1 MSHPDLNQLL
11 DSLLPLA
18 ERMLAERGELPPFG
32 GIMNQTGEIVAL
44 GAYDGKEHPRSQ
56 NVIEVMTQ
64 TLRQRARSGQL
75 RAVGICYDGRTTPPG
90 RTEKCDAVC
99 ASLEHRSGEAVNLI
113 WPYERTSKGEV
124 QFGQKFSTLRVPQ
137 FFVPNEIPLGGW
149 LLVLC
154 FILVVSYPAISLYH
168 IFMYTIPNL
177 LDSHV
182 PIRAVVLL
190 SVYAVVFIPTAV
202 FSIVAGLR
210 LWLVKPDAARFT
222 KRFLLTYLVAN
233 IGYFVVWVFWIV
245 IARPSGAVSFA
256 EMIWG
261 HVVGPILFVALWY
274 CYLERSKR
282 VRATYL

>member
-18 ERMLAERGELPPFG
+18 ERMLAERGDFPPFG
-32 GIMNQTGEIVAL
+32 GIMNQAGEIVAV
-44 GAYDGKEHPRSQ
+44 GARDGKEHPRSQ
-56 NVIEVMTQ
+56 HVIEVMTQ

-75 RAVGICYDGRTTPPG
+75 RAVGICYDGCTTPPG
-90 RTEKCDAVC
+90 QTEKCDAVC
-99 ASLEHRSGEAVNLI
+99 ASLEHQSGEAVNLI
-113 WPYERTSKGEV
+113 LPYERTSRGDV
-124 QFGQKFSTLRVPQ
+124 QFGQKFSTVRVPQ
-137 FFVPNEIPLGGW
+137 FFVSNEIPLGGW

-168 IFMYTIPNL
+168 IFKYTIPNL

-190 SVYAVVFIPTAV
+190 SVYAVVFVPTAL
-202 FSIVAGLR
+202 FSIVAGMR
-210 LWLVKPDAARFT
+210 LWLVKPDAVSFT
-222 KRFLLTYLVAN
+222 KRFLLTYLGAN
-233 IGYFVVWVFWIV
+233 IGYFVFWVFWIV
-245 IARPSGAVSFA
+245 IVRPSGAVSFA
-256 EMIWG
+256 EMGWS

-274 CYLERSKR
+274 SYLERSKR

>member
-18 ERMLAERGELPPFG
+18 ERMLAEHGEFPPFG
-32 GIMNQTGEIVAL
+32 RTMNQAGEVVAL
-44 GAYDGKEHPRSQ
+44 GGYDGKEHPSSQ
-56 NVIEVMTQ
+56 NVIEIMSQ

-99 ASLEHRSGEAVNLI
+99 ASVEHQSGEAVNLI
-113 WPYERTSKGEV
+113 LPYERTSKGEV
-124 QFGQKFSTLRVPQ
+124 QFGQKFSTPRVPQ
-137 FFVPNEIPLGGW
+137 FFVSNQMPVGGW

-168 IFMYTIPNL
+168 IFKYTIPNL
-177 LDSHV
+177 LDSHI

-190 SVYAVVFIPTAV
+190 SVYAVLFIPTAV

-210 LWLVKPDAARFT
+210 LWLIKSDAVSFT
-222 KRFLLTYLVAN
+222 KRFLLMYLGAN
-233 IGYFVVWVFWIV
+233 VGYFVVWVFWV
-245 IARPSGAVSFA
+245 LIARPSGAVSFA
-256 EMIWG
+256 EMAWG
-261 HVVGPILFVALWY
+261 HVVGPVLFVALGY
-274 CYLERSKR
+274 PYLEHSKR

>member
-18 ERMLAERGELPPFG
+18 ERMLAERGDFPPFG
-32 GIMNQTGEIVAL
+32 GIMNQAGEIVAV
-44 GAYDGKEHPRSQ
+44 GARDGEEHPPSQ
-56 NVIEVMTQ
+56 KVLELMTQ
-64 TLRQRARSGQL
+64 TLRQRTRSGQL
-75 RAVGICYDGRTTPPG
+75 RAVGICYDGCTIPPG
-90 RTEKCDAVC
+90 QTEKCDAVC
-99 ASLEHRSGEAVNLI
+99 ASLEHQSGEAVNLI
-113 WPYERTSKGEV
+113 LPYERTSRGDV
-124 QFGQKFSTLRVPQ
+124 QFGQKFSTVRVPQ
-137 FFVPNEIPLGGW
+137 FFVSNEIPLGGW

-168 IFMYTIPNL
+168 IFKYTIPNL

-190 SVYAVVFIPTAV
+190 SVYAVVFVPIAV
-202 FSIVAGLR
+202 FSIVAGMR
-210 LWLVKPDAARFT
+210 LWLVKPDAVSFT
-222 KRFLLTYLVAN
+222 KRFLLTYLGAN

-245 IARPSGAVSFA
+245 IVRPSGAVSFA
-256 EMIWG
+256 EMGWS

-274 CYLERSKR
+274 SYLERSKR